1 MDFKRLLIIIILSCS
16 LFSCSKEFLDKK
28 PLSEVT
34 GENFF
39 ITASDLNLYTKG
51 FYKMFPQT
59 SIYSGDS
66 KADNIVENMLST
78 EMRGARI
85 VPTSGG
91 GWDWGYLRDINYF
104 LENYDNGDDEA
115 AKAHHSGIAHFFRAY
130 FYFEKVKRFGDV
142 PFYDYSIEPGD
153 EEALYKARDSRQ
165 FVVDRILED
174 LDYAIEN
181 LKEEQNVYEIT
192 KYSALALKARVGLY
206 EGTYEKYRGTDG
218 YEKFLL
224 AAVEASEELIDNS
237 PYALYNTGNP
247 EDDYGELFNSHDAV
261 STEIILARKHDD
273 ALNVNHNAN
282 YYTTTG
288 SYGMPGMPKE
298 VINSYLLRD
307 GSRFTDQPNYNQIFF
322 TEEVKNRDP
331 RLAQTIVT
339 PGYTRLGQTTE
350 LSPNMGAT
358 VTGYQLIKFVTEPAH
373 DTYSESIVDL
383 PLFRYGETLL
393 IYAEAKAELGNITQE
408 DLDKSVNKLRARVD
422 MPPMSL
428 ELLTN
433 NPDPFLLEQY
443 PNVSSNKAIILEIRR
458 ERRIELYMENFR
470 WDDVVRWEVGST
482 LLEPLR
488 GMYFPG
494 PGEYDLT
501 GNGDVDVVLYE
512 GEEPARTAG
521 IQYYKL
527 NSDIIL
533 DDNGLI
539 QPHPDSNLKFNKERG
554 YLYPLP
560 RLELQ
565 LNSNLIQNPGWE

>member
-1 MDFKRLLIIIILSCS
+1 MNFKYLLLTLIIGFSVV
-16 LFSCSKEFLDKK
+16 SCSKDFLDKE

-59 SIYSGDS
+59 SIYEGDS
-66 KADNIVENMLST
+66 RADNIVENMLST
-78 EMRGARI
+78 IMRGART
-85 VPTSGG
+85 VPTTGG

-104 LENYDNGDDEA
+104 LANYDKGSDEA
-115 AKAHHSGIAHFFRAY
+115 AKQHYSGLARFFRAY

-142 PFYDYSIEPGD
+142 PWYDQPIAPD
-153 EEALYKARDSRQ
+153 DEALYKGRDSRQ
-165 FVVDRILED
+165 FITDKIMED
-174 LDYAIEN
+174 LNYAIDN
-181 LKEEQNVYEIT
+181 LKEEQDVYKIT
-192 KYSALALKARVGLY
+192 KYTALALKARVGLY
-206 EGTYEKYRGTDG
+206 EGTFEKYRGIDG
-218 YEKFLL
+218 YKKYLN

-237 PYALYNTGNP
+237 PYRVYSTGNP
-247 EDDYGELFNSHDAV
+247 EKDYGKLFNSHDAIG
-261 STEIILARKHDD
+261 TEIILARRHDD

-298 VINSYLLRD
+298 MINSYLNRD

-331 RLAQTIVT
+331 RLSQTIVT
-339 PGYTRLGQTTE
+339 PGYTRLGQSTE
-350 LSPNMGAT
+350 LAPNLGAT

-373 DTYSESIVDL
+373 DTFSESIVDL
-383 PLFRYGETLL
+383 PLFRFGETLL
-393 IYAEAKAELGNITQE
+393 IYAEAKAELGTLTQA
-408 DLDKSVNKLRARVD
+408 DLDKSINLLRARVD
-422 MPPMSL
+422 MSPINL
-428 ELLTN
+428 EYSN
-433 NPDPFLLEQY
+433 SNPDSFLIEQY
-443 PNVSSNKAIILEIRR
+443 PNVTENKGIILEIRR

-470 WDDVVRWEVGST
+470 WDDVVRWEAGHT

-494 PGEYDLT
+494 PGKYDLT
-501 GNGDVDVVLYE
+501 GEGNVDVVLYK
-512 GEEPARTAG
+512 GEEPNKASG
-521 IQYYKL
+521 VQYYKL
-527 NSDIIL
+527 GSDIIL
-533 DDNGLI
+533 DENGLI
-539 QPHPDSNLKFNKERG
+539 KPHPDSNLRFDESRG

-565 LNSNLIQNPGWE
+565 LNPNLTQNPGWE